1 MGTPS
6 ENTKKKGEE
15 EEEEGKQ
22 REEEREGREGRG
34 GKGRGG
40 KGAFKCSFILKSTVM
55 HLYLT
60 FKCFWSS
67 MYYCKALRTPKNP
80 GSYGWCRNDVFV

>member
-22 REEEREGREGRG
+22 REEEREGRE
-34 GKGRGG
+34 GRGG